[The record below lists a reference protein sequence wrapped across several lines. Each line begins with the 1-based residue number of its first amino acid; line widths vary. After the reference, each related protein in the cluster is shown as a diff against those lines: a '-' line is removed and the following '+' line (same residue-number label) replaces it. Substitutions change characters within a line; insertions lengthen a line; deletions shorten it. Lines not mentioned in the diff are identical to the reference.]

1 MGVVMSEERVAVAVA
16 SRPSA
21 GVGRFK
27 TFGRHAIDESNP
39 AYQSTLFAATSPP
52 PEAAHAATDVGAEP
66 VRCKATSLWFLLLA
80 PLICA
85 VLLVV
90 ELAPASRAG
99 WVFLALA
106 LGPIAFFGAVA
117 ALSRLV

>member
-1 MGVVMSEERVAVAVA
+1 MSDEQEAVAVA
-16 SRPSA
+16 SRPQA

-39 AYQSTLFAATSPP
+39 AYAPTQFAPTAQ

-85 VLLVV
+85 FLSVV
-90 ELAPASRAG
+90 ELMPESRAG
-99 WVFLALA
+99 WVVLALA
-106 LGPIAFFGAVA
+106 LGPIAAVGAVA
-117 ALSRLV
+117 ALSRLL